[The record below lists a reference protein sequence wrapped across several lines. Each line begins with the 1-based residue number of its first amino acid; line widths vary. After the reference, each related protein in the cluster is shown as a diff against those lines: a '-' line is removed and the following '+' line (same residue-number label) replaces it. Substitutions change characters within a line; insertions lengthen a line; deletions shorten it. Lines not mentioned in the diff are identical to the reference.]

1 MARKVAEA
9 RVASV
14 RGNPAMGGMEMPDGR
29 ATRGGPAS
37 AQEVKTMQT
46 LRASLVAVPFVVLAV
61 VVAALAA
68 LIGPSQ

>member
-1 MARKVAEA
+1 
-9 RVASV
+9 
-14 RGNPAMGGMEMPDGR
+14 
-29 ATRGGPAS
+29 
-37 AQEVKTMQT
+37 MQT